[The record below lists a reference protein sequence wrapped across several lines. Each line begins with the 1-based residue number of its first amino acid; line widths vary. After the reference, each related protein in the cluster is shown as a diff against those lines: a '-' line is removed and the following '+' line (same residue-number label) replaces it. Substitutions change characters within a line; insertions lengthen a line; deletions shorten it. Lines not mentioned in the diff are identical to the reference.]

1 MPTTKE
7 DGNLIH
13 TPYDLNRDT
22 YAIKS
27 PSMDGVNTT

>member
-1 MPTTKE
+1 MPITKE
-7 DGNLIH
+7 DGNLVH
-13 TPYDLNRDT
+13 TPYNPNRVT